1 MPFIPIVRLLQV
13 RQELGLAD
21 HVWSDKRA
29 SIARSVDSLGD
40 QFRPAMRVGWLS
52 YIRRVYPDG
61 DEPRGGF
68 PVGEGTFVVDG

>member
-40 QFRPAMRVGWLS
+40 QFRLAMHVGWLS

-68 PVGEGTFVVDG
+68 PVGDGTFMVDG